1 MRLMAP
7 KISIVVPML
16 NEGPNVVSLARQII
30 SALESE
36 QRDFEVV
43 FVDDASTDDTWERIL
58 EVQRGDPRVRAIR
71 HARRGGQSAALWT
84 GFRASRGDVIASLD
98 GDLQN
103 DPADL
108 PRLLAELAGCDLACG
123 VRTQR
128 MDSPV
133 RRLSSKIA
141 RVARRVVFG
150 VDFRDSACNL
160 RAFKRGVL
168 DTLPAFDGIHRFMP
182 ILAQSGGAI
191 VKEVPVQHRPR
202 TAGQSKYGVWNR
214 LGRGILD
221 LVMVALYRRRQLRSI
236 SVTEPL
242 LKTSKLMTSDA
253 IHYSEARNLTLENVV
268 ALYRANK
275 WSAAEKPE
283 LLHQALLGSHSLV
296 TAWDGTR
303 LVGLGNALSDGFLVV
318 YYSHL
323 LVLPEYQ
330 SRGIGTRLMRM
341 LMSRYAGFHQHVL
354 VADGRAIEFYRKCG
368 FERAGKT
375 EPMWIY
381 AGHDH

>member
-1 MRLMAP
+1 MAL
-7 KISIVVPML
+7 KLSIVVPLL
-16 NEGPNVVSLARQII
+16 NEGPNVAPLARQII
-30 SALESE
+30 ASLESE
-36 QRDFEVV
+36 QRDLEVV

-58 EVQRGDPRVRAIR
+58 EAQRGDPRIRALR
-71 HARRGGQSAALWT
+71 HTQRGGQSAALWT

-221 LVMVALYRRRQLRSI
+221 LALVKWYLKRRINSVPMLEI
-236 SVTEPL
+236 S
-242 LKTSKLMTSDA
+242 S
-253 IHYSEARNLTLENVV
+253 
-268 ALYRANK
+268 
-275 WSAAEKPE
+275 
-283 LLHQALLGSHSLV
+283 
-296 TAWDGTR
+296 
-303 LVGLGNALSDGFLVV
+303 
-318 YYSHL
+318 
-323 LVLPEYQ
+323 
-330 SRGIGTRLMRM
+330 
-341 LMSRYAGFHQHVL
+341 
-354 VADGRAIEFYRKCG
+354 
-368 FERAGKT
+368 
-375 EPMWIY
+375 
-381 AGHDH
+381 